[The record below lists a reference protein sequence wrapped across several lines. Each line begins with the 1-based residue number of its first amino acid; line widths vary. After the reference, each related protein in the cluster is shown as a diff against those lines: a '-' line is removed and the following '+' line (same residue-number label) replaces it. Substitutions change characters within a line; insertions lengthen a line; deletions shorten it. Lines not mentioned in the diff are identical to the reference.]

1 MHKTL
6 ISCAFPPAAVVVVP
20 VFLRHSSIETRCN
33 PYSDSCSKHI
43 NRAMVKLE
51 VVEQPDDVM
60 EDYMAR
66 KRTPKDS
73 TPSET
78 PTPVQSEPEQ
88 QLAAPVATTES
99 EAPAPEAAEGQPSF
113 VQRIQRQRGRAITSD
128 PFGIA
133 GDVEAGVRLFESRR
147 FRQMAIKFE
156 EKPSQEVLDLV
167 KSAGYRWNANDFMWV
182 HPMKADS
189 DMTTRIEAERLYQE
203 VRGMIR
209 QAKGI
214 ESGQEVPF

>member
-1 MHKTL
+1 
-6 ISCAFPPAAVVVVP
+6 
-20 VFLRHSSIETRCN
+20 
-33 PYSDSCSKHI
+33 
-43 NRAMVKLE
+43 
-51 VVEQPDDVM
+51 
-60 EDYMAR
+60 MAR

-78 PTPVQSEPEQ
+78 PTPVQPEPDQ
-88 QLAAPVATTES
+88 QPEVPVATAEPEPPAS
-99 EAPAPEAAEGQPSF
+99 EASEENPSF
-113 VQRIQRQRGRAITSD
+113 VQRLQQQRGRTIAAD

-133 GDVEAGVRLFESRR
+133 GDYEAGVRLFESRR
-147 FRQMAIKFE
+147 NRLVAIKFE
-156 EKPSQEVLDLV
+156 EKPGQDVLDLV

-182 HPMKADS
+182 HPIAADS
-189 DMTTRIEAERLYQE
+189 AMTTRIDAERLYQE